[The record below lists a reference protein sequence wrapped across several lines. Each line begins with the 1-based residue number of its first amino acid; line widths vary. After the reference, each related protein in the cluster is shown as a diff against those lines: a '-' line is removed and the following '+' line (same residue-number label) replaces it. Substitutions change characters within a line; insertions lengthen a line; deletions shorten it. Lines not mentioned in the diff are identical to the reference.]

1 MSPVEIV
8 LKGVLMPMA
17 AGLVPL
23 SIGMRLWRR
32 DAPPAS
38 SGWGLA
44 IAVAI
49 TFAIALWVQEGD
61 KLWELRQKW
70 QWLWVLG
77 ATIAASAVAL
87 SIPMPGPRIPAW
99 IKGSLLV
106 ALAGT
111 FAVAMLKPP
120 GFDETWDRIIV
131 FLAVAGPAVVAIGSG
146 RIGADALERGSV
158 QAAGWSVGVAFWLA
172 ASALSGVVLASGFAK
187 LAIPLGAIAALSMA
201 AAVLSLRGKRD
212 LGFGGIATLAATLG
226 ASALVGWAYNDTE
239 IPAWS
244 FLAIAFAPAAMRLP
258 LPRGWWFAAAIRLTV
273 VLLVIGAAAGTAV
286 VKAGLLDSSSG
297 EEGSEYDD
305 DYGYGWIGEGFAIE
319 PEPA

>member
-17 AGLVPL
+17 AGLLPL
-23 SIGMRLWRR
+23 AIGMRLWRR
-32 DAPPAS
+32 EAPPAA

-44 IAVAI
+44 AAVAV
-49 TFAIALWVQEGD
+49 TFALALWVQEGD

-70 QWLWVLG
+70 QWLWALS
-77 ATIAASAVAL
+77 AAIAAAAVAL

-106 ALAGT
+106 AIAGA
-111 FAVAMLKPP
+111 FAVLMLKPP
-120 GFDETWDRIIV
+120 GFEGMRDRMIV
-131 FLAVAGPAVVAIGSG
+131 FLAVAGPAWLAMSSCGTCSDDSG
-146 RIGADALERGSV
+146 RPSGR
-158 QAAGWSVGVAFWLA
+158 AAGWSVGVAFWLA

-201 AAVLSLRGKRD
+201 SAVLSLRGKRD
-212 LGFGGIATLAATLG
+212 LGYAGTATLAATLG
-226 ASALVGWAYNDTE
+226 AAALVGWAYDDTE

-258 LPRGWWFAAAIRLTV
+258 LPGGWRFAAGIRL
-273 VLLVIGAAAGTAV
+273 VLVLVVIGAAAGTAV
-286 VKAGLLDSSSG
+286 VEAGLLEPASS
-297 EEGSEYDD
+297 EDGSEDD
-305 DYGYGWIGEGFAIE
+305 YDYGYGWTGEDAAIE
-319 PEPA
+319 QGRV